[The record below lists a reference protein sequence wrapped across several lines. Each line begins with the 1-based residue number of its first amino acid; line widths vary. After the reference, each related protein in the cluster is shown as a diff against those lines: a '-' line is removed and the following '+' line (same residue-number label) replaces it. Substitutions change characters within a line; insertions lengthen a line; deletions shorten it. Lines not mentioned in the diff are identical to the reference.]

1 MTSIPIASLKHHISQ
16 TVSINGWVHAVRD
29 QKQMQFLVLR
39 DRTGYA
45 QCVHEKASDAGL
57 AECMAA
63 LTRESA
69 ITATGQVVENAGVR
83 LGGME
88 IRLEKLV
95 VHSRAQTPLPLDPF
109 AGTPAGID
117 HRLDHRHLDLRH
129 PRNRLIF
136 EVQTTA
142 EAAMRTYWQQE
153 GFIEIHSPK
162 LMGSASESG
171 AELFAL
177 PYFDTTAYLAQSP
190 QFYKQMVMASG
201 FDRVFEIAPVF
212 RADPSFTSRH
222 TTEFTSVDVEIAWIE
237 SCEDVMAFEERWLQH
252 VIQTVREHHGQAI
265 SDAFDLDLPVPKIP
279 FPRIS
284 MAEALAVLSAQ
295 GHIPEREGDLDPQ
308 GERLLGDY
316 IRHTH
321 GHAFVFVTDYPISV
335 RPFYHMRKADNPAL
349 TCSFDLLWNG
359 LEITT
364 GAQREHRLDVLE
376 AQSVEK
382 GMNPEGIRHY
392 LDFFASGCPPHGG
405 FGFGLARMLMVMLGL
420 PSVRETTLL
429 PRTPNRLHP

>member
-1 MTSIPIASLKHHISQ
+1 MTPTPIASLKHHLSQ
-16 TVSINGWVHAVRD
+16 TVAINGWVHAVRD

-39 DRTGYA
+39 DRTGYT
-45 QCVHEKASDAGL
+45 QCVHEKASDVAL
-57 AECMAA
+57 AEHLAG

-69 ITATGQVVENAGVR
+69 ITAIGRVIENPGVR
-83 LGGME
+83 LSGLE
-88 IRLEKLV
+88 IRLEKLL
-95 VHSRAQTPLPLDPF
+95 VHNRAQTPLPLDPF
-109 AGTPAGID
+109 ADTPSGID
-117 HRLDHRHLDLRH
+117 HRLDHRHLDLRA

-142 EAAMRTYWQQE
+142 EAAMRAYWQE
-153 GFIEIHSPK
+153 KAFIEIHSPK
-162 LMGSASESG
+162 LMGNASESN

-190 QFYKQMVMASG
+190 QFYKQMAMAAG

-252 VIQTVREHHGQAI
+252 VIQTVRERHGQAI
-265 SDAFDLDLPVPKIP
+265 SDAFDLELTIPDIP

-295 GHIPEREGDLDPQ
+295 GHCPEREGDLDPQ

-321 GHAFVFVTDYPISV
+321 SHAFVFVTDYPISV
-335 RPFYHMRKADNPAL
+335 HPFYHMRKADNSAL

-364 GAQREHRLDVLE
+364 GAQREHRPDVLE
-376 AQSVEK
+376 AQAVEK
-382 GMNPEGIRHY
+382 GLNPDGIRHY
-392 LDFFASGCPPHGG
+392 LNFFASGCPPHGG